1 MCVRERYI
9 KISSLQ
15 NSVFQNIY
23 KFKPM
28 ETSVHFLHIFSKC
41 TIYTH
46 WKKKGLQTYFKL
58 ISNSLFSNTIQTFYC
73 IRTHIEFHI
82 FWLSHVNDS
91 IHKFSSHLKSTVS
104 YYSTCEKI
112 QSISSFVS
120 CKKDL
125 WEIWSPVL
133 YHARKTY
140 EKFDP
145 QFCIMQHMWQKS
157 ISDL

>member
-1 MCVRERYI
+1 MRERDI
-9 KISSLQ
+9 KLSSLQ
-15 NSVFQNIY
+15 NSMLKNIC

-41 TIYTH
+41 TSYTH
-46 WKKKGLQTYFKL
+46 WKKKGLQRYFKL

-73 IRTHIEFHI
+73 IRNHIEFHM
-82 FWLSHVNDS
+82 FWFSHVNDS

-104 YYSTCEKI
+104 YYSTC
-112 QSISSFVS
+112 
-120 CKKDL
+120 KKDSIHL
-125 WEIWSPVL
+125 QFCIMQERLMREIWSLVL
-133 YHARKTY
+133 YHAWNNY

-145 QFCIMQHMWQKS
+145 QFGIMQHMWQKS